1 MFCDSTAHAFW
12 PQWPS
17 VFVSNKH
24 LEGSFMQSLES
35 KAVIAQVGGKK
46 ILEFPFL
53 LFLLNSSVGFT
64 NINMQVDASQ

>member
-1 MFCDSTAHAFW
+1 
-12 PQWPS
+12 
-17 VFVSNKH
+17 
-24 LEGSFMQSLES
+24 MQSLES